1 MPGVP
6 IDVVKL
12 QARNLK
18 PSGTQYVVTVPS
30 ALVRELRWTKGDTLI
45 AKVVELE
52 VDGRKRKVLV
62 YYKAE

>member
-1 MPGVP
+1 MP

-30 ALVRELRWTKGDTLI
+30 AFVREFGWVKGDTLV
-45 AKVVELE
+45 ARVVELE
-52 VDGRKRKVLV
+52 IDGRRRKTLV

>member
-30 ALVRELRWTKGDTLI
+30 ALVRELRWRKGDTLV

>member
-30 ALVRELRWTKGDTLI
+30 ALVRELRWTKGDTLV

>member
-30 ALVRELRWTKGDTLI
+30 ALVRELGWTKGDTLV

>member
-1 MPGVP
+1 MP

-30 ALVRELRWTKGDTLI
+30 AFVRELGWGKGNVLV
-45 AKVVELE
+45 ARVVELKI
-52 VDGRKRKVLV
+52 DGKKRKTLV
-62 YYKAE
+62 YYRAE